1 VVVAALGGGSWV
13 LLGTGAGR
21 QWLLRGVLPT
31 ANRLFQGR
39 GTLQVRQLLALGPRR
54 IRLQGVELR
63 DAAGRV
69 LVAVDTLD
77 GALAW
82 RALRHQQI
90 HLRRLRLRTVRVRMT
105 QGDDGVWDLVALL
118 FGSAPPAPPGPAGW
132 GDAMRIDDLAL
143 HDGVLTRCFPG
154 LPATA

>member
-1 VVVAALGGGSWV
+1 MVVAALGGGSWV

-82 RALRHQQI
+82 RALRH
-90 HLRRLRLRTVRVRMT
+90 R
-105 QGDDGVWDLVALL
+105 
-118 FGSAPPAPPGPAGW
+118 
-132 GDAMRIDDLAL
+132 
-143 HDGVLTRCFPG
+143 
-154 LPATA
+154 